1 MTAPTLPP
9 APELDLLATDVET
22 DLRRSVRAVLAKTC
36 PTEALTALADGTD
49 DVTAPAWTALA
60 RDLGLVALL
69 VPEEHGGAGA
79 GPREA
84 AVVAEECGRACAP
97 VPFLTSAVLATAL
110 LVRLGATEP
119 LARLAEG
126 GTAALVV
133 PAATRSATGW
143 SRGAVPRSADGRL
156 VGDVRGV
163 VGLPAEL
170 LLVPVDGPD
179 GPALHLVDPGAEG
192 VTLTAVTSLDAT
204 RPLTDVRLDVP
215 LEGAGTPLA
224 TGDTVTAALDHALAT
239 AAGLLAA
246 EQAGIAAWCLEQTV
260 AHLSERRQ
268 FGRVVGGFQALK
280 HRLADLYA
288 EVGQASAVA
297 AHAAAALGAATDV
310 PVSVAVAQA
319 FCSEVAVH
327 AAEEAVQLHGG
338 LGMTWESPVHLR
350 LKRAKADHVLLGS
363 PDSHRDALARLIDL
377 PSPTP
382 KAG

>member
-1 MTAPTLPP
+1 MTAQPIP
-9 APELDLLATDVET
+9 AAPDLDLLPSDVET

-36 PTEALTALADGTD
+36 PTEALVALADGTD
-49 DVTAPAWTALA
+49 EVSGPAWSGLA
-60 RDLGLVALL
+60 HDLGLAALL

-97 VPFLTSAVLATAL
+97 VPFLTSAVLATSL
-110 LVRLGATEP
+110 LVRLGAAEP

-133 PAATRSATGW
+133 PAGTASAGSWARRTGIEA
-143 SRGAVPRSADGRL
+143 SGGRL
-156 VGDVRGV
+156 TGEVRGV
-163 VGLPAEL
+163 VGLPADL
-170 LLVPVDGPD
+170 LLVPVHGPG
-179 GPALHLVDPGAEG
+179 GPALHLVPVDADG
-192 VTLTAVTSLDAT
+192 VAVSTHTSLDAT
-204 RPLTDVRLDVP
+204 RPVSDVRLD
-215 LEGAGTPLA
+215 LEAGTPLA
-224 TGDTVTAALDHALAT
+224 TGDEVTAALDHALAT
-239 AAGLLAA
+239 AAGVLAA
-246 EQAGIAAWCLEQTV
+246 EQAGLAAWCLEQTV

-297 AHAAAALGAATDV
+297 AHAAAALAGESDV

-363 PDSHRDALARLIDL
+363 PDAHRDALARLVDL
-377 PSPTP
+377 AAPTP
-382 KAG
+382 EAG

>member
-1 MTAPTLPP
+1 MTAQPIP
-9 APELDLLATDVET
+9 AAPDLDLLPSDVET

-36 PTEALTALADGTD
+36 PTEALVALADGSD
-49 DVTAPAWTALA
+49 DVSGPAWSGLA
-60 RDLGLVALL
+60 HDLGLAALL

-97 VPFLTSAVLATAL
+97 VPFLTSAVLATSL
-110 LVRLGATEP
+110 LVRLGAAEP

-133 PAATRSATGW
+133 PAGTASAGSWARRTGIEA
-143 SRGAVPRSADGRL
+143 SGGGRL
-156 VGDVRGV
+156 AGEVRGV
-163 VGLPAEL
+163 VGLPADL
-170 LLVPVDGPD
+170 LLVPVHGPD
-179 GPALHLVDPGAEG
+179 GPALHLVPVDADG
-192 VTLTAVTSLDAT
+192 VAVSTHTSLDAT
-204 RPLTDVRLDVP
+204 RPVSDVRLDV
-215 LEGAGTPLA
+215 EAGTPLA
-224 TGDTVTAALDHALAT
+224 TGDEVTAALDHALAT
-239 AAGLLAA
+239 AAGVLAA
-246 EQAGIAAWCLEQTV
+246 EQAGLAAWCLEQTV

-297 AHAAAALGAATDV
+297 AHAAAALAGESDV

-363 PDSHRDALARLIDL
+363 PDAHRDALARLVDL
-377 PSPTP
+377 AAPTP
-382 KAG
+382 EAG

>member
-1 MTAPTLPP
+1 MTAQPIP
-9 APELDLLATDVET
+9 AAPDLDLLPSDVET

-36 PTEALTALADGTD
+36 PTEALVALADGTD
-49 DVTAPAWTALA
+49 EVSGPAWSALA
-60 RDLGLVALL
+60 HDLGLAALL

-97 VPFLTSAVLATAL
+97 VPFLTSAVLATSL
-110 LVRLGATEP
+110 LVRLGAAEP

-126 GTAALVV
+126 TTAALVV
-133 PAATRSATGW
+133 PAGTVSA
-143 SRGAVPRSADGRL
+143 GAWARRADVEVSGGRL
-156 VGDVRGV
+156 VGEVRGV
-163 VGLPAEL
+163 VGLPADL

-179 GPALHLVDPGAEG
+179 GAALHLVPVDADG
-192 VTLTAVTSLDAT
+192 VAVSTHTSLDAT
-204 RPLTDVRLDVP
+204 RPVSDARLD
-215 LEGAGTPLA
+215 LEAGPPLA
-224 TGDTVTAALDHALAT
+224 TGDRVTAALDHALAT
-239 AAGLLAA
+239 AAGVLAA
-246 EQAGIAAWCLEQTV
+246 EQAGLAAWCLEQTV

-297 AHAAAALGAATDV
+297 AHAAAALAGETDV

-363 PDSHRDALARLIDL
+363 PDAHRDALARLVDL
-377 PSPTP
+377 PAPTP
-382 KAG
+382 EAG

>member
-1 MTAPTLPP
+1 MTTPTPPP
-9 APELDLLATDVET
+9 APDLDLLATDVET

-36 PTEALTALADGTD
+36 TTEALTALADGTD
-49 DVTAPAWTALA
+49 EVSAAAWSALA
-60 RDLGLVALL
+60 GDLGLAALL

-97 VPFLTSAVLATAL
+97 VPFLTSAVLATDL
-110 LVRLGATEP
+110 LVTLGATEA
-119 LARLAEG
+119 LGRLAES

-143 SRGAVPRSADGRL
+143 SRGAPVSATGGRL

-163 VGLPAEL
+163 VGLPADL
-170 LLVPVDGPD
+170 LLVPVAGPD
-179 GPALHLVDPGAEG
+179 GPALHLVEAGAEG
-192 VTLTAVTSLDAT
+192 VALTAVTSLDAT
-204 RPLTDVRLDVP
+204 RPLTDVHLDVP
-215 LEGAGTPLA
+215 LDGAGSPLA
-224 TGDTVTAALDHALAT
+224 TGEKVTAALDHALAT

-246 EQAGIAAWCLEQTV
+246 EQAGLAAWCLEQTV

-297 AHAAAALGAATDV
+297 AHAAAALAEGTDV

-363 PDSHRDALARLIDL
+363 PDAHRDALATLVDL
-377 PSPTP
+377 TGPE
-382 KAG
+382 AG

>member
-1 MTAPTLPP
+1 MTAQPIP
-9 APELDLLATDVET
+9 AAPDLDLLPSDVET

-36 PTEALTALADGTD
+36 PTEALVALADGTD
-49 DVTAPAWTALA
+49 DVSGPAWSALA
-60 RDLGLVALL
+60 HDLGLAALL

-97 VPFLTSAVLATAL
+97 VPFLTSAVLATSL
-110 LVRLGATEP
+110 LVRLGAAEP

-133 PAATRSATGW
+133 PAGTGSA
-143 SRGAVPRSADGRL
+143 GAWARRAGVEVSGGRL
-156 VGDVRGV
+156 VGEVRGV
-163 VGLPAEL
+163 VGLPADL
-170 LLVPVDGPD
+170 LLVPVPGPD
-179 GPALHLVDPGAEG
+179 GPALHLVPADADG
-192 VTLTAVTSLDAT
+192 VTVSTHTSVDAT
-204 RPLTDVRLDVP
+204 RPVSDVRLD
-215 LEGAGTPLA
+215 LEAGTPLA
-224 TGDTVTAALDHALAT
+224 TGDQVTAALDHALAT
-239 AAGLLAA
+239 AAGMLAA
-246 EQAGIAAWCLEQTV
+246 EQAGLAAWCLEQTV

-280 HRLADLYA
+280 HRLADVYA

-297 AHAAAALGAATDV
+297 AHAAAALAGETDV

-363 PDSHRDALARLIDL
+363 PDAHRDALARLVDL
-377 PSPTP
+377 PAPTP
-382 KAG
+382 EAG